1 MCVSVCVCVCVSA
14 PVLCLQALEI
24 SPSTPPPPVSV
35 FVLFFKFLVL
45 HVMHTTIFSLVVL
58 TLRYCLPNVSLPAP
72 LSYFPQFYLPHA
84 CRQCLMSTPWAKKQV
99 PLTHSQTALQD
110 TGCAVST
117 GALNI
122 LHFTK
127 IGSDDQEDEPR
138 PGVT

>member
-1 MCVSVCVCVCVSA
+1 MQGWRWRACECVRVCECVCVCVH
-14 PVLCLQALEI
+14 PCCVFQALEI
-24 SPSTPPPPVSV
+24 SPSNPPPVAV
-35 FVLFFKFLVL
+35 FVPFFKFLVL
-45 HVMHTTIFSLVVL
+45 HVMHMTVLGGL

-72 LSYFPQFYLPHA
+72 PFQISPILPPPHA

-122 LHFTK
+122 LHFTFYQ
-127 IGSDDQEDEPR
+127 DW
-138 PGVT
+138 V